1 MIYSIPYVTLI
12 IFLGTLAYLTE
23 KKQEDKEFCTKLIY
37 LGFGV
42 FFVFFAFRGYIFH
55 DWRNYYN
62 EFENLRFYNFVN
74 YEFGDIKSHE
84 PGWILFNLICKAII
98 DDYHFMIFMLTL
110 IETLLLSNFLKKYSS
125 NILLSLTI
133 MLVFEGFAT
142 ICNLLRNLP
151 SMLVFLNI
159 IPYIAKK
166 SPIKYFL
173 GCIIAISIHFSSIIF
188 VPLYFIL
195 NRDTNK
201 YIYISIVAICN
212 VIFVIHFPIVTGL
225 IKLLHIGGDFL
236 ETKLDVYSEI
246 AGSRGIGLGY
256 VERLLTSVLIFCY
269 YDKLKKLKEYNKIF
283 INTFILYIITFSILN
298 EFDEIAKRFSTLF
311 IYAYWIIWPELIK
324 CFYYKNNKKL
334 FASFLGIY
342 CIIKIIATVNFP
354 LAEYQNI
361 LLGNDKSY
369 QEQKYLFDKTVD
381 VK

>member
-55 DWRNYYN
+55 DWRNYFN
-62 EFENLRFYNFVN
+62 EFENLKFYNLVN

-84 PGWILFNLICKAII
+84 PGWMLFNLICKAIL

-110 IETLLLSNFLKKYSS
+110 IETLLLYTFLKKYSS

-133 MLVFEGFAT
+133 MLVFEGFAI

-151 SMLVFLNI
+151 AMLVFLNI
-159 IPYIAKK
+159 IPYIVKK
-166 SPIKYFL
+166 RPIKYFL

-195 NRDTNK
+195 NRNINK
-201 YIYISIVAICN
+201 YIYISVVAICN

-236 ETKLDVYSEI
+236 ETKIDVYSEI
-246 AGSRGIGLGY
+246 AGSR
-256 VERLLTSVLIFCY
+256 
-269 YDKLKKLKEYNKIF
+269 
-283 INTFILYIITFSILN
+283 
-298 EFDEIAKRFSTLF
+298 
-311 IYAYWIIWPELIK
+311 
-324 CFYYKNNKKL
+324 
-334 FASFLGIY
+334 
-342 CIIKIIATVNFP
+342 
-354 LAEYQNI
+354 
-361 LLGNDKSY
+361 
-369 QEQKYLFDKTVD
+369 
-381 VK
+381 